1 MHRSH
6 ATILPSSNS
15 LLTLW
20 SQSLSAEAT
29 CKTRKYLDN
38 TWFSLIRRAITI
50 VEADF
55 KERLNI
61 LNTSCSSLK
70 SPLAYIDKSHSMTF
84 PSITKRNKVHFLA
97 ELLDDDNIKM
107 QKKIQQYATIH
118 PALPRTENG
127 ESNSQILPDKQ
138 TFSRNT
144 SVLSQPLAL
153 PPQHI
158 ALQYF
163 FFYLVWQLTT
173 SPPAQILFD
182 STLHFSIFLNC
193 SRNIRKIV

>member
-84 PSITKRNKVHFLA
+84 PSITKRNKVHLLA
-97 ELLDDDNIKM
+97 ELLDDENIKM
-107 QKKIQQYATIH
+107 KKRSNNTQLFIQLSKQRRMVKVLVRFCQISK
-118 PALPRTENG
+118 LSLE
-127 ESNSQILPDKQ
+127 ILPCFHNVGA
-138 TFSRNT
+138 TR
-144 SVLSQPLAL
+144 
-153 PPQHI
+153 PP
-158 ALQYF
+158 
-163 FFYLVWQLTT
+163 
-173 SPPAQILFD
+173 
-182 STLHFSIFLNC
+182 STLLC
-193 SRNIRKIV
+193 NISF